1 MIGRARSWRIFVV
14 VTTAGGLLFST
25 SVDARGPAVIRE
37 LQGLRIAAE
46 VTTGYDRDKFRHWI
60 DADRD
65 GCDTRREVLIAESTN
80 TVTVGP
86 GCSIANGRWVSVYD
100 GAITTDASKFDI
112 DHVVALKEAW
122 DSGANGWTSARRRD
136 FANDLTNAFSL
147 VAVSAS
153 SNRSKSDQDP
163 ADWLPSRTAY
173 RCAYV
178 REWIKV
184 KKAWNLSVDQREYD
198 ALARVLGRC

>member
-1 MIGRARSWRIFVV
+1 MIGRNQAARIVV
-14 VTTAGGLLFST
+14 VIGSISGLFFSHA
-25 SVDARGPAVIRE
+25 VDARGPATIRE

-46 VTTGYDRDKFRHWI
+46 VTAGYDRDKFRHWI

-65 GCDTRREVLIAESTN
+65 GCDTRREVLIAESTRS
-80 TVTVGP
+80 VTVGP

-100 GAITTDASKFDI
+100 GAVTTDASKFDI

-122 DSGANGWTSARRRD
+122 DSGAHAWTSTRRRD
-136 FANDLTNAFSL
+136 FANDLTHSFSL

-153 SNRSKSDQDP
+153 SNRSKSDRDP
-163 ADWLPSRTAY
+163 ADWLPTRTAY

>member
-1 MIGRARSWRIFVV
+1 MIGRRHAARIIVV
-14 VTTAGGLLFST
+14 IGSITGLFFSHA
-25 SVDARGPAVIRE
+25 VHARGPANIRE

-46 VTTGYDRDKFRHWI
+46 VTAGYDRDKFRHWI

-65 GCDTRREVLIAESTN
+65 GCDTRREVLIAESTRP
-80 TVTVGP
+80 VTVGP

-122 DSGANGWTSARRRD
+122 DSGAHGWTSARRRN
-136 FANDLTNAFSL
+136 FANDLTNSFSL

-163 ADWLPSRTAY
+163 ADWLPTRTAY

-184 KKAWNLSVDQREYD
+184 KKTWNLSVDQREYD